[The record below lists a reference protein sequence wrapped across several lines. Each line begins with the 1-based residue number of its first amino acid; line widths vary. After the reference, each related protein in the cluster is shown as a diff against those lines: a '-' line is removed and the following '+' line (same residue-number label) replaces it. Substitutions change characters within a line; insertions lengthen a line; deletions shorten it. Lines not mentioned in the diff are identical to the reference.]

1 MKNPP
6 TADRFST
13 KILKD
18 LKSNRNKLI
27 AIETSNEPFTH
38 LIDPLLARDRQLSEM
53 LVDCLIHELDL
64 KKDEVK
70 NEEICFS
77 FSFLI
82 CTRCLFS
89 Y

>member
-1 MKNPP
+1 MKNLP

-18 LKSNRNKLI
+18 LKSNRNKLM

-53 LVDCLIHELDL
+53 LVDCLIHELEL
-64 KKDEVK
+64 KKEEVK
-70 NEEICFS
+70 E
-77 FSFLI
+77 
-82 CTRCLFS
+82 
-89 Y
+89 

>member
-1 MKNPP
+1 MKNLP

-18 LKSNRNKLI
+18 LSKNRKELLE
-27 AIETSNEPFTH
+27 IESSDRPFTH

-64 KKDEVK
+64 KKEEVK
-70 NEEICFS
+70 E
-77 FSFLI
+77 
-82 CTRCLFS
+82 
-89 Y
+89 

>member
-1 MKNPP
+1 MKNLP

-13 KILKD
+13 KILKE

-38 LIDPLLARDRQLSEM
+38 LIDPLIARDRQLLEM

-64 KKDEVK
+64 KKEEVK
-70 NEEICFS
+70 E
-77 FSFLI
+77 
-82 CTRCLFS
+82 
-89 Y
+89 

>member
-1 MKNPP
+1 MKNLP

-18 LKSNRNKLI
+18 LSKNRNELLE
-27 AIETSNEPFTH
+27 IESSDRPFTH

-64 KKDEVK
+64 KKEEVK
-70 NEEICFS
+70 E
-77 FSFLI
+77 
-82 CTRCLFS
+82 
-89 Y
+89 

>member
-1 MKNPP
+1 MKNLP

-13 KILKD
+13 KIIKD
-18 LKSNRNKLI
+18 LKRNRNRLI
-27 AIETSNEPFTH
+27 AIETSKEPYTH

-70 NEEICFS
+70 E
-77 FSFLI
+77 
-82 CTRCLFS
+82 
-89 Y
+89 

>member
-1 MKNPP
+1 MKNLP
-6 TADRFST
+6 TAGRFST

-18 LKSNRNKLI
+18 LSKNRKELLE
-27 AIETSNEPFTH
+27 IESSDRPFTH

-70 NEEICFS
+70 E
-77 FSFLI
+77 
-82 CTRCLFS
+82 
-89 Y
+89 

>member
-1 MKNPP
+1 MKNLP
-6 TADRFST
+6 TCDRFSQ

-18 LKSNRNKLI
+18 LSRNRKKMIRLECSNK
-27 AIETSNEPFTH
+27 PFTH

-70 NEEICFS
+70 E
-77 FSFLI
+77 
-82 CTRCLFS
+82 
-89 Y
+89 

>member
-1 MKNPP
+1 MKNLA

-53 LVDCLIHELDL
+53 LIDCLIHELDL

-70 NEEICFS
+70 E
-77 FSFLI
+77 
-82 CTRCLFS
+82 
-89 Y
+89 

>member
-1 MKNPP
+1 MKNLP

-13 KILKD
+13 KIIKD
-18 LKSNRNKLI
+18 LKRNRNRLL
-27 AIETSNEPFTH
+27 AIETSKEPFTH

-70 NEEICFS
+70 E
-77 FSFLI
+77 
-82 CTRCLFS
+82 
-89 Y
+89 